1 MRIISGNLKGKRIYF
16 EKNFITRPLKD
27 SVKENVFN
35 IINHSPLIKTN
46 IEKANILDLYS
57 GVGSF
62 GIECISRGAS
72 KVTFVEYDKGA
83 ANILKDNLANL
94 SISNKSK
101 VLNCKVEDA
110 LNKPFDEKFNFFF
123 FDPPFKDFDF
133 LKNLGLIKKKKL
145 FKPNHLVIIHREAK
159 IYDELNSFIKII
171 FEKEYGRSKIIFG
184 FFT

>member
-16 EKNFITRPLKD
+16 KKNFITRPLKD

-46 IEKANILDLYS
+46 VEKANILDLYS

-83 ANILKDNLANL
+83 SNILKDNLANL

-101 VLNCKVEDA
+101 
-110 LNKPFDEKFNFFF
+110 
-123 FDPPFKDFDF
+123 
-133 LKNLGLIKKKKL
+133 
-145 FKPNHLVIIHREAK
+145 
-159 IYDELNSFIKII
+159 
-171 FEKEYGRSKIIFG
+171 
-184 FFT
+184 